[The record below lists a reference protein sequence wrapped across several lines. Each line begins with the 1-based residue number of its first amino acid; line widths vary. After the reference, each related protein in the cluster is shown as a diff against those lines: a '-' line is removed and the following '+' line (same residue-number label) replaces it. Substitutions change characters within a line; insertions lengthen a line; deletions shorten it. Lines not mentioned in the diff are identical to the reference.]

1 MLDQV
6 FVLLKHWLLGYSP
19 AVLQPAVSILLTIL
33 PILLVFPVLFALTT
47 VLERKGLGRMQN
59 RYGPNRVGF
68 YGILQPMADAVKSL
82 TKEDIVPASADRTVH
97 FLAPLVLL
105 AVAFVP
111 YAVLPIG
118 RNMIAANLDAGV
130 LFFFAIGAISELSV
144 FMAGWSSR
152 NKYSL
157 LGAMRA
163 VAQMISYEVPLLL
176 SSVAVIMAAGSYRRS
191 RSCKSKR
198 AFQEFFPTGMC

>member
-1 MLDQV
+1 MPGVALDQV
-6 FVLLKHWLLGYSP
+6 FVSLKQWLLGYTPPS
-19 AVLQPAVSILLTIL
+19 VQPALSILLTII

-47 VLERKGLGRMQN
+47 VLERKGLGRIQN

-68 YGILQPMADAVKSL
+68 FGSLQPMADAVKSL
-82 TKEDIVPASADRTVH
+82 TKEDIVPAGADATVH

-105 AVAFVP
+105 AVAFLP

-144 FMAGWSSR
+144 FMAGGVKLKR
-152 NKYSL
+152 YAL
-157 LGAMRA
+157 VAALG
-163 VAQMISYEVPLLL
+163 E
-176 SSVAVIMAAGSYRRS
+176 G
-191 RSCKSKR
+191 
-198 AFQEFFPTGMC
+198 G

>member
-6 FVLLKHWLLGYSP
+6 FVLLKHWLFAYSP

-105 AVAFVP
+105 AVAVLSFVLLSL
-111 YAVLPIG
+111 VLT
-118 RNMIAANLDAGV
+118 MISPTLHAG
-130 LFFFAIGAISELSV
+130 LFFFFLVGAHSEFAV
-144 FMAGWSSR
+144 F
-152 NKYSL
+152 L
-157 LGAMRA
+157 
-163 VAQMISYEVPLLL
+163 
-176 SSVAVIMAAGSYRRS
+176 
-191 RSCKSKR
+191 
-198 AFQEFFPTGMC
+198 

>member
-6 FVLLKHWLLGYSP
+6 FVLLKQWLLGYSP
-19 AVLQPAVSILLTIL
+19 AVIRPGVSILLTII

-47 VLERKGLGRMQN
+47 VLERKGLGRIQN

-82 TKEDIVPASADRTVH
+82 TKEDIVPASADHTVH

-105 AVAFVP
+105 AVAFLP

-130 LFFFAIGAISELSV
+130 LVLLRH
-144 FMAGWSSR
+144 WSHF
-152 NKYSL
+152 
-157 LGAMRA
+157 RA
-163 VAQMISYEVPLLL
+163 VRLYGGVVKPQQVFPARRH
-176 SSVAVIMAAGSYRRS
+176 AGRGPDD
-191 RSCKSKR
+191 
-198 AFQEFFPTGMC
+198 QL